1 MFQGPPVARA
11 LDALPDKGLTPRL
24 LRGLDL
30 VAPGEWTNPT
40 SFDRLVR
47 EVSGETSKLRLET
60 IRQTADRIDGDPQ
73 EEYRRALWVFQTVD
87 RVDKAIATA
96 AVANKLGEKL
106 RLLRFLKRLTPKSDT
121 AQSVDLVMKL
131 GAEAVAFGV
140 LHGLPRDG
148 VVDFGRRLTGYG
160 GENLLRIGA
169 VLAIDGALPLGN
181 EFWDVA
187 RSRLASS
194 KVTAFRQNPVYQRL
208 KEMLPGR
215 TESARLDALREMF
228 DSSTDWIS
236 EFAVTRGLSRD
247 GVLGRVS
254 RFVSLNDSKLDYV
267 SAFIDASTNYFAHTG
282 TQTVARQ
289 LIEEAIEEAPRE
301 VVSRPADLPALASPS
316 KSSLEQR
323 QKTEMQALRERHR
336 REQQELELRHRHQEE
351 RLQENFWNE
360 GQPVPPRPESPS
372 RAGRGGRR
380 WVDQVR
386 AGYVGG
392 GRRRRR

>member
-1 MFQGPPVARA
+1 MFQGPPVAQA
-11 LDALPDKGLTPRL
+11 LDSLPERGLTPRL

-40 SFDRLVR
+40 SFDRLIR
-47 EVSGETSKLRLET
+47 EVSGESAATRIATL
-60 IRQTADRIDGDPQ
+60 RQTAARIEGDS
-73 EEYRRALWVFQTVD
+73 EESYRRALWVFQTVD

-106 RLLRFLKRLTPKSDT
+106 RMLRFLRRLTPKSDT

-131 GAEAVAFGV
+131 GAEAVAFGT

-148 VVDFGRRLTGYG
+148 VVEFGRRLAGYG

-181 EFWDVA
+181 EFWDIA
-187 RSRLASS
+187 RGRLQAS
-194 KVTAFRQNPVYQRL
+194 KVTAFRQNPVYRSL
-208 KEMLPGR
+208 KDMLPGR
-215 TESARLDALREMF
+215 SESARLDALREMY
-228 DSSTDWIS
+228 DKSTDWIADFS
-236 EFAVTRGLSRD
+236 ASRGLTRD
-247 GVLGRVS
+247 GVLGRVG
-254 RFVSLNDSKLDYV
+254 RFVTLSDSKLDYV

-289 LIEEAIEEAPRE
+289 LIEEAVAEAPRE
-301 VVSRPADLPALASPS
+301 AVRRPAELPGLAVPS
-316 KSSLEQR
+316 VRSLRDR
-323 QKTEMQALRERHR
+323 QKSEAEQLRERHR
-336 REQQELELRHRHQEE
+336 RELEELKLRHQHQKE
-351 RLQENFWNE
+351 RLQEGFWSE
-360 GQPVPPRPESPS
+360 GSADPPPPPAGPKPS
-372 RAGRGGRR
+372 R

-392 GRRRRR
+392 GRRRRKR

>member
-1 MFQGPPVARA
+1 MFQGPPVADA
-11 LDALPDKGLTPRL
+11 LDALPQRGLTPRL
-24 LRGLDL
+24 LKGLDL

-47 EVSGETSKLRLET
+47 EVSGETSKRRLAT
-60 IRQTADRIDGDPQ
+60 IRQTADRIDADPK
-73 EEYRRALWVFQTVD
+73 EDYRRALWVFQTVD

-106 RLLRFLKRLTPKSDT
+106 RMLRFLKRLTPKSDT

-140 LHGLPRDG
+140 LHGLPKDG

-187 RSRLASS
+187 RTRLASS
-194 KVTAFRQNPVYQRL
+194 KVTAFRQNAVYRRL
-208 KEMLPGR
+208 KDLLPGR
-215 TESARLDALREMF
+215 TESARLDALREMY

-236 EFAVTRGLSRD
+236 EFASSRGLSRD

-282 TQTVARQ
+282 TQTVALQ

-316 KSSLEQR
+316 QGSLKQR
-323 QKTEMQALRERHR
+323 QRRELEALKERHR
-336 REQQELELRHRHQEE
+336 REKEELQLRHRHQED
-351 RLQENFWNE
+351 RLREGFWSE
-360 GQPVPPRPESPS
+360 GQPPPAPKVSARRGRRP
-372 RAGRGGRR
+372 RR

-386 AGYVGG
+386 EGYVGG